1 MKRIDAHQHFWRYSP
16 ARYGWIAPGSTL
28 ARDRMP
34 EDVKPLL
41 DSAAVDACIAVQ
53 AEQEEVETDWLLA
66 LAVER
71 PWMLGVVG
79 WTDVTAPG
87 LADRLARWRGT
98 ALVGIRHMVQ
108 DEPDPHWLLRADAQ
122 AGVRTLLAEGL
133 AYDILV
139 RAPQLPQVPAFL
151 DAVGDGALVLDH
163 AGKPDIAGG
172 RWQPWADTIR
182 AIAERPSVVCKLSGL
197 VTEAD
202 HAAWTADDIA
212 RYLDH
217 LLACFGPERL
227 MFGSDWPVCTL
238 AADYSRVLALI
249 EDFVQRA
256 CPAYRDAVFGGTAMR
271 AYTLSEPIA

>member
-41 DSAAVDACIAVQ
+41 DSAAVDGCIAVQ
-53 AEQEEVETDWLLA
+53 AEQDEVETDW
-66 LAVER
+66 
-71 PWMLGVVG
+71 
-79 WTDVTAPG
+79 
-87 LADRLARWRGT
+87 
-98 ALVGIRHMVQ
+98 
-108 DEPDPHWLLRADAQ
+108 
-122 AGVRTLLAEGL
+122 
-133 AYDILV
+133 
-139 RAPQLPQVPAFL
+139 
-151 DAVGDGALVLDH
+151 
-163 AGKPDIAGG
+163 
-172 RWQPWADTIR
+172 
-182 AIAERPSVVCKLSGL
+182 
-197 VTEAD
+197 
-202 HAAWTADDIA
+202 
-212 RYLDH
+212 

-238 AADYSRVLALI
+238 AAEYPCVLALI